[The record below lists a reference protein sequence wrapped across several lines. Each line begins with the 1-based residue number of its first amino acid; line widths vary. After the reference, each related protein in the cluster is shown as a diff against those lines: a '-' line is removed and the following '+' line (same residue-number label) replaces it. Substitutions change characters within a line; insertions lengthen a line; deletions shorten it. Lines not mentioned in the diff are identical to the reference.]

1 MTPHNESK
9 SLLRIGSVS
18 AVRGSVIEVSVDAD
32 KNEASLLHQGE
43 IIDNVTV
50 GSHIVIH
57 RGYRRLVAKV
67 EEEFL
72 LEDSHWID
80 DSYRRDIERYKRIL
94 KASLLGS
101 FTDNLFVRGRT
112 ISPLIGN
119 TAYIATHNEV
129 NRIYNPKPRSTA
141 VADYPQ
147 IEIGS
152 LAADP
157 SIRFNLDINGV
168 FASHL
173 GIFGNT
179 GSGKSYTLTQ
189 LYTKLVDRLIQNQN
203 KAFPQ
208 NSKFVIFDL
217 NGEYGEN
224 PEDNVLC
231 APEYKEVF
239 CTTSGQK
246 IPLSP
251 EILENSDFWYTVL
264 EATEKT
270 QRPFIDRA
278 LKYNL
283 TQSELRE
290 KTKQILDELFKAAN
304 PKDVD
309 PTLIFKFL
317 KDVHNLLDSGN
328 TNFTKKFE
336 DFHNFKYNSTNNYYY
351 FKESS
356 GKSLYAN
363 QNEFSEKV
371 EDLFNEAFSEEF
383 GQITSPLQSINISLH
398 LQFYTEVSRGFSN
411 VSHLRPLINRLQ
423 SRVDLLDRTML
434 FDSNKK
440 STKGIHIINLQQSTL
455 EERKLIPLIVTRSL
469 YKEHKKLYKKSMG
482 FLNIIIDEAHNLL
495 SYESSQ
501 ESETWR
507 NTRLEMF
514 EEILKEGRKFGVFVT
529 LASQRPYDISP
540 TITSQLHHYFLHQL
554 VNPKDL
560 EAISNAVS
568 YLDRK
573 SFAELPSLP
582 QGTCIISGTSVQV
595 PAIVAIDKLPEEG
608 SPSNETIDLN
618 KHWNLIK
625 KTSY

>member
-9 SLLRIGSVS
+9 YLLRIGSVS

-129 NRIYNPKPRSTA
+129 NRIYNPKFRSTA
-141 VADYPQ
+141 APDYSQ

-189 LYTKLVDRLIQNQN
+189 LYTKLVDRLIQNQD
-203 KAFPQ
+203 KPFPE

-251 EILENSDFWYTVL
+251 EILKNPDFWYTVL

-283 TQSELRE
+283 TQSELRK

-304 PKDVD
+304 PKDID

-317 KDVHNLLDSGN
+317 KDIHNLLDSGN

-336 DFHNFKYNSTNNYYY
+336 DFHNFKYNSTNNNYY
-351 FKESS
+351 FKEPN
-356 GKSLYAN
+356 GKGLYAN

-371 EDLFNEAFSEEF
+371 ENLFNEAFSEDFEP
-383 GQITSPLQSINISLH
+383 ITSPLQSINISLH

-411 VSHLRPLINRLQ
+411 ISHLRPLINRLQ

-625 KTSY
+625 